1 MNEELKIIIKA
12 ITDNAKKGIKDVS
25 KELNGLSKN
34 GSSTSKSFG
43 TSMKAMG
50 KVSMVAAGA
59 VATAVAAVGAALV
72 KLSQNTMEF
81 REEQAKLQASFQA
94 QGHSAQTA
102 SKIYKELYGVIGEMD
117 TAVEAAQQIALFA
130 KSEEEAAKWAELG
143 AGVIGTFGDALKPET
158 FYEAVNETLSLGE
171 ATGAYV
177 QMLEG
182 AHQNVDEFN
191 AKLQSLTTME
201 ERRNFIL
208 ETSNRL
214 MGEAG
219 DRYREQMADIIAY
232 RDSQTNLNIAMAE
245 AGKAAQPLSTA
256 LNNLGA
262 SVFNALTP
270 AINAVIPYIVSFI
283 DAISKAVGWVVKFFN
298 VLSGNKSAPVAVAS
312 GMSSAAT
319 GAKNLQKNTEGATK
333 AAEKLK
339 RSTAGFDELNVMS
352 NNAASAGSG
361 AGGGGGISAGGGLVD
376 TGGVID
382 TSGLDTSLDESTKK
396 IETFIETIKG
406 KIDQLK
412 DVFSPTIEAW
422 SGAFD
427 TVATAWDGSK
437 GNFLDGIINIRDSF
451 LNLGTYVGTDFVPT
465 IINSFSENLAPMFG
479 DVFGFGISET
489 SLAFESISGIVK
501 DHVDNQIIPNLET
514 LKTNATDI
522 FSSIGTAWDK
532 HGTNLLTQISGVIE
546 SIRTSIENF
555 YYGVIDPIM
564 TLIREKWDEVWT
576 NSLKPLVDEVIDA
589 VLDIATNI
597 LLLYNKYV
605 APVVDWLEQKIY
617 PIIVK
622 VVGWIVDSV
631 GDAIDS
637 IAGVIKGI
645 IKTIKG
651 IVQFITGVFT
661 GDWKKAWEGVKNIFK
676 GIFDTLYNVV
686 KAPLNLIIGAI
697 NGVLKGITTAVN
709 TAIRAINKLSFTVPD
724 WVPGIGGSKFG
735 FNIKEVSAPQIP
747 KLATGGIAIGE
758 TLARIGEGGRK
769 EAVLPLEQNTQWMDM
784 LADRIN
790 ARNNAPTKIVLSVD
804 GKELGWAS
812 INGINS
818 ITQQTGNLQLALV

>member
-12 ITDNAKKGIKDVS
+12 VADNAKKGLKEVN
-25 KELNGLSKN
+25 KELNGLQK
-34 GSSTSKSFG
+34 GGKTAG
-43 TSMKAMG
+43 VAMKAMA
-50 KVSMVAAGA
+50 KTTAVAAGA
-59 VATAVAAVGAALV
+59 MITAIAAVGAALV
-72 KLSQNTMEF
+72 KLSANTMEY
-81 REEQAKLQASFQA
+81 REEQAKLQSAFQA

-102 SKIYKELYGVIGEMD
+102 SKTYRELYNMMGEMD

-130 KSEEEAAKWAELG
+130 KSEQEAAKWAELG

-182 AHQNVDEFN
+182 THQSVEEFN
-191 AKLQSLTTME
+191 AKLQSLSTME
-201 ERRNFIL
+201 ERRNFVL

-219 DRYREQMADIIAY
+219 ARYREQIADIIAY
-232 RDSQTNLNIAMAE
+232 RDSQTNLNEAMAQ

-262 SVFNALTP
+262 SIFNALTP
-270 AINAVIPYIVSFI
+270 AINAVMPYIVSFI
-283 DAISKAVGWVVKFFN
+283 DMISKAVGWIVKFFN
-298 VLSGNKSAPVAVAS
+298 VLSGGKSATVSVAS
-312 GMSSAAT
+312 GMSAAAT

-352 NNAASAGSG
+352 NNASSAS
-361 AGGGGGISAGGGLVD
+361 AGGGGSVADGGIGAV
-376 TGGVID
+376 D
-382 TSGLDTSLDESTKK
+382 TSGVVDTSGMETALDESTKK
-396 IETFIETIKG
+396 IEAFIQIIKD
-406 KIDQLK
+406 KINQLK
-412 DVFSPTIEAW
+412 DVFAPTIEAW
-422 SGAFD
+422 GGAFD
-427 TVATAWDGSK
+427 TIATAWDGSK
-437 GNFLDGIINIRDSF
+437 GNFMDGVINIKDGF
-451 LNLGTYVGTDFVPT
+451 VNLATYVGTDFVPT
-465 IINSFSENLAPMFG
+465 IVNSFSENIAPMFG

-489 SLAFESISGIVK
+489 SLAFETISGIVK
-501 DHVDNQIIPNLET
+501 DSINNVIIPDLD
-514 LKTNATDI
+514 LFKKTTTDI
-522 FSSIGTAWDK
+522 FKSVGDAWNK
-532 HGTNLLTQISGVIE
+532 HGSNLLTQISGVLS
-546 SIRTSIENF
+546 SIRTSVENF
-555 YYGVIDPIM
+555 YYGLVEPIL
-564 TLIREKWDEVWT
+564 TLIREKWEEVWT

-589 VLDIATNI
+589 VLDIGTNI

-605 APVVDWLEQKIY
+605 APVVDWLERTIY

-622 VVGWIVDSV
+622 VAGWIVDSV

-637 IAGVIKGI
+637 IAGTIKGI
-645 IKTIKG
+645 ITTIKG

-735 FNIKEVSAPQIP
+735 FNIKEMTAPQIP
-747 KLATGGIAIGE
+747 KLATGGIAISE
-758 TLARIGEGGRK
+758 TLARIGEGGKK
-769 EAVLPLEQNTQWMDM
+769 EAVLPLEQNTQWMDI
-784 LADRIN
+784 LADRIA
-790 ARNNAPTKIVLSVD
+790 ARNGAPTKIVLSVD

-812 INGINS
+812 INGINNV
-818 ITQQTGNLQLALV
+818 TRQTGSLQLALV